1 MKVIEI
7 PANVVP
13 RKAFELDAD
22 EQHFV
27 DFKPGIEVLPA
38 QYAGCDT
45 NNIPVFYFVQ
55 RHEPGTPHWRDG
67 GFECTDSSGAYRA
80 FYLDSLIVHPKY
92 FKRKAKAKAILER
105 KGTGKR
111 GRPRKDPSQLQQPKV
126 YVPTG
131 GKRGRP
137 RKDPNMLQAPKVY
150 VPTGGKR
157 GRPKMDPALRKSTVY
172 VKKGGKRGRPKK
184 QS

>member
-7 PANVVP
+7 PAAIVP
-13 RKAFELDAD
+13 RKAFQLDDD
-22 EQHFV
+22 EQHLTE
-27 DFKPGIEVLPA
+27 FKPGIEVLPA
-38 QYAGCDT
+38 QYADSDT
-45 NNIPVFYFVQ
+45 SNTPVFYFVQ
-55 RHEPGTPHWRDG
+55 RHEPNTPHWKEG
-67 GFECTDSSGAYRA
+67 GYECNDSNGARRA

-111 GRPRKDPSQLQQPKV
+111 GRPRKDPSQLQQVKV

-137 RKDPNMLQAPKVY
+137 RKDPNTLQAPKVY

-157 GRPKMDPALRKSTVY
+157 GRPRKNS
-172 VKKGGKRGRPKK
+172 
-184 QS
+184 

>member
-7 PANVVP
+7 PAAIVP
-13 RKAFELDAD
+13 RKAFQLDDD
-22 EQHFV
+22 EQHLTE
-27 DFKPGIEVLPA
+27 FKPGIEVLPA
-38 QYAGCDT
+38 QYADTDT
-45 NNIPVFYFVQ
+45 NGTPIFYFVQ
-55 RHEPGTPHWRDG
+55 RHEPGTPHWKEG
-67 GFECTDSSGAYRA
+67 GYECNDSNGARRA

-111 GRPRKDPSQLQQPKV
+111 GRPRKDPSQLQQVKV

-137 RKDPNMLQAPKVY
+137 RKDPNTLQAPKVY

-157 GRPKMDPALRKSTVY
+157 GRPR
-172 VKKGGKRGRPKK
+172 K